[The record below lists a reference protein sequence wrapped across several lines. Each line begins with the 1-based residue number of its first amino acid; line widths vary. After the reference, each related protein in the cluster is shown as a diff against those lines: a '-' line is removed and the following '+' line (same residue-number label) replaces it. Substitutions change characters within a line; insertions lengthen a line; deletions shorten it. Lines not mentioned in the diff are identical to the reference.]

1 MRKRIV
7 CRVITKERSTLLDA
21 AIMATESIPP
31 GLVAR

>member
-7 CRVITKERSTLLDA
+7 CRVMTNEISTLLEA